1 MGRQIIDSHI
11 HFDLYHEWE
20 RRQILQELG
29 AHNVK
34 ALISVSNHLQSA
46 KTNLQFSQ
54 EDNRIKPAFGYHPE
68 QAMPNENDIADLQQF
83 VRQHQQDMVAIGE
96 VGLPYY
102 LRKDDPGIP
111 LEPYVELL
119 ELFIRQ
125 AVVLNKPIMLH
136 AIYEDAP
143 LVCDLLEKHSVKQ
156 AHFHWFKGDQ
166 KTVERMKRNGYYI
179 SVTPDVLYEGEI
191 QQLVREYP
199 LSKMMVETDG
209 PWQFEGIFKN
219 KMTHPKMIHHSLRK
233 IAELKNVRVDDVYQ
247 SLYRNT
253 SGFYG
258 I

>member
-1 MGRQIIDSHI
+1 MGKKIIDSHI
-11 HFDLYHEWE
+11 HFDLYQERE
-20 RRQILQELG
+20 RRQILLELG
-29 AHNVK
+29 EQGVC

-46 KTNLQFSQ
+46 EKNLQFFQ
-54 EDNRIKPAFGYHPE
+54 EDNRIRPAFGYHPE
-68 QAMPNENDIADLQQF
+68 QTIPTDNEIADLQQF
-83 VRQHQQDMVAIGE
+83 IRRHHKDMVAIGE

-125 AVVLNKPIMLH
+125 AVVLNKPIILH

-166 KTVERMKRNGYYI
+166 KTVERMKRNGYFI

-209 PWQFEGIFKN
+209 PWNFEGIFKN
-219 KMTHPKMIHHSLRK
+219 KMTHPKMIHHSIRK
-233 IAELKNVRVDDVYQ
+233 IVELKKLSIDDVYQ

>member
-1 MGRQIIDSHI
+1 MGRKIIDSHI
-11 HFDLYHEWE
+11 HFDLYHERE

-29 AHNVK
+29 EHNVK

-46 KTNLQFSQ
+46 KINLQFSRK
-54 EDNRIKPAFGYHPE
+54 DNRIKPAFGYHPE
-68 QAMPNENDIADLQQF
+68 QTIPTDNEIADLQRF
-83 VRQHQQDMVAIGE
+83 VQQHHKDMVAIGE
-96 VGLPYY
+96 VGLPFY
-102 LRKDDPGIP
+102 LRKDDTRIP

-119 ELFIRQ
+119 ESFIRQ
-125 AVVLNKPIMLH
+125 AVVLNKPIILH

-166 KTVERMKRNGYYI
+166 KTVERLKRNGYYI

-191 QQLVREYP
+191 QQLVQEYP

-209 PWQFEGIFKN
+209 PWGFEGIFEN
-219 KMTHPKMIHHSLRK
+219 QMTHPKMIHHSIRK
-233 IAELKNVRVDDVYQ
+233 IAELKNVSIDDAYW
-247 SLYRNT
+247 RMFENT
-253 SGFYG
+253 CGFYG